1 MNFKKIAD
9 TNFNLLPLFQEKLS
23 IDYNFCIL
31 LGHYSGAIVFFQLQ
45 AKSPIKS
52 TCGEISQGHFSNFHS
67 FLSLLNETEWN
78 VTSRGTVREYELL
91 YYLITFVCMLLNMI
105 LHVNWFVR
113 LLLYLFL
120 RVVFRQNSIQ
130 FLTNHF

>member
-52 TCGEISQGHFSNFHS
+52 TCGEISLGHFSNFHS
-67 FLSLLNETEWN
+67 FLLLLNETEWN

>member
-31 LGHYSGAIVFFQLQ
+31 LGHYSGAIVFFRLQ

-52 TCGEISQGHFSNFHS
+52 TCGEISRGHFSNFHS
-67 FLSLLNETEWN
+67 FLLLLNETEWN

>member
-52 TCGEISQGHFSNFHS
+52 TCGEISLGHFSNFHS
-67 FLSLLNETEWN
+67 FLLLLNETEWN

-91 YYLITFVCMLLNMI
+91 YYLITFVCMSLNMI
-105 LHVNWFVR
+105 LYVNWFVR

-120 RVVFRQNSIQ
+120 RVAFRQNSIQ